1 MRTSSR
7 SSRSTR
13 PVSTKRRGRGQFQ
26 FLFTY
31 ISSRWVSRLLT
42 PELSFPLPPTAV
54 RQDDTERIE
63 IEQADERRREETV
76 KRIKEEEE
84 RREKELRRRRREAD
98 IDAPEVI
105 FILREL
111 LEPEGGTGLEL
122 VGF

>member
-1 MRTSSR
+1 MRAEAQLAAPFPAVPPAALLCFASCSFVLLRTS
-7 SSRSTR
+7 
-13 PVSTKRRGRGQFQ
+13 G
-26 FLFTY
+26 
-31 ISSRWVSRLLT
+31 
-42 PELSFPLPPTAV
+42 LSPPPAAV
-54 RQDDTERIE
+54 RQDDTERIAS
-63 IEQADERRREETV
+63 EQADERRREETV